1 MDRRKAIKNIAIAS
15 GGLITLPQW
24 MVSCGVSDTTIH
36 QTSFSVAE
44 QKILASITDTIIPA
58 GNSIGAL
65 SVGVDKFLQKLVDD
79 CYEKDAQDNVKEQL
93 RSLEGSAKAIN
104 KRSFADCTQ
113 AQREQLLLKL
123 STSTNK
129 AEKDFFDLIK
139 SETIRGFNTS
149 QKVMLEYLGYKVAP
163 GHYYGTVDVKAADH
177 A

>member
-1 MDRRKAIKNIAIAS
+1 MDRRKAIKNLAIVS

-44 QKILASITDTIIPA
+44 QKILASITDTIIPG

-79 CYEKDAQDNVKEQL
+79 CYEKDAQDNVKAQL
-93 RSLEGSAKAIN
+93 KSLEGSANATY

-149 QKVMLEYLGYKVAP
+149 QKVMQEYLGYKVAP
-163 GHYYGTVDVKAADH
+163 GHYYGSVDVKTADH